1 MGILSSVKGFF
12 GTAGRFI
19 AAGLSQLFGLGFEL
33 THRLPGLFGFFDYI
47 LGWIGI
53 RPKMKLYLR
62 VVVLVEGGSPIVADL
77 DEVYS
82 IINHAKSIFRSQANI
97 DIVPVGASLLS
108 VSPYNAPAAALDP
121 NCGTDLWEDD
131 FGEAGEFFRMH
142 SVDTFLGSSTGY
154 GSPIT
159 AFVVK
164 KIWEGGFIKR
174 GCSMALFED
183 YLLVSILGL
192 NNPPSRVLAH
202 ELAHT
207 CGLAVIDI
215 LHHSSENNLMNVEG
229 LSGVNLTNYQ
239 VARLRNS
246 PHVIPF

>member
-1 MGILSSVKGFF
+1 MNLKIL
-12 GTAGRFI
+12 ANR
-19 AAGLSQLFGLGFEL
+19 QEFE
-33 THRLPGLFGFFDYI
+33 PGQKEFDFEQI
-47 LGWIGI
+47 
-53 RPKMKLYLR
+53 
-62 VVVLVEGGSPIVADL
+62 
-77 DEVYS
+77 DEVLDAPSKKLDKKDLSDYLDR
-82 IINHAKSIFRSQANI
+82 IINQVQFAPWAKDEFAADILNDKVYLKRWSQANI